1 MMSSISEESFANSIA
16 VFLEVIC
23 DTLLRKGTRGDTGH
37 FIQVTILF
45 NQTPPSLSCKIYLCS
60 VSI

>member
-1 MMSSISEESFANSIA
+1 MSSISEESFANSIA

-45 NQTPPSLSCKIYLCS
+45 NQTSPPFYLLGW
-60 VSI
+60 